1 MTTLDSDS
9 IDTTE
14 QAPSRTAVLDSA
26 HVGDIEGALGR
37 ISLSDTD
44 RPRTMKVR
52 LATMLAI
59 IGPGLIVMVGDNDA
73 GGVATYVQAGQNYGY
88 SLLWVLLLLVPVLI
102 VNQEMVV
109 RLGAVTGVGH
119 ARLINERFGRG
130 WGWFSVGDLFLLN
143 FLTLVTEFIG
153 ITLAADYIGIP
164 RYLVVPFAAI
174 ALIAIMATGSF
185 RRWERAMLVFIGIT
199 LLQIPMLLMSHPNWG
214 HAAKSFVM
222 PGVTGGV
229 TSDAVLLIIAIVGT
243 TVAPWQLFFQ
253 QSNVVDK
260 RITPRF
266 IGYERA
272 DTTLGAFIVVIG
284 ASALM
289 MTGDWAA
296 RATHSRGSFV
306 DAGVLAHLLGQY
318 SSALG
323 SVFAIVLLDASIIGA
338 AAVTLASSYAFGD
351 VFGLKHSLHRG
362 FGDAKPFYLSYTGMV
377 VLAAAIVLIPGAPL
391 GLITT
396 GVQALAGLLLP
407 SATVFLLLL
416 CNDRE
421 VLGPWVNRPWLNVVA
436 GFIVSVL
443 LLLSGILMATTVFP
457 NVNIIS
463 VATGL
468 GAAFA
473 IFAVATFGV
482 LWWMRRRRSRP
493 PVLEQL
499 SQALARV
506 DRESWRM
513 PPLAL
518 LEPVRWSV
526 GTRLG
531 MLALRGYLVIGAI
544 LLAVKAIQLA

>member
-1 MTTLDSDS
+1 MTTLDRKS
-9 IDTTE
+9 IDTT
-14 QAPSRTAVLDSA
+14 QHAPSHTAVLDSA

-37 ISLSDTD
+37 IRLSDND
-44 RPRTMKVR
+44 RPRTLKVR

-59 IGPGLIVMVGDNDA
+59 IGPGIIVMVGDNDA
-73 GGVATYVQAGQNYGY
+73 GGVSTYAQAGQNYGY
-88 SLLWVLLLLVPVLI
+88 SLLWVLLLLIPVLI

-164 RYLVVPFAAI
+164 RYVVVPFAAI

-185 RRWERAMLVFIGIT
+185 RRWERAMLVFIAIT
-199 LLQIPMLLMSHPNWG
+199 VLQIPMLMMSHPHWG
-214 HAAKSFVM
+214 HAAKSFVT
-222 PGVTGGV
+222 PGVAGGF

-253 QSNVVDK
+253 QSNIVDK

-266 IGYERA
+266 IGYERI

-284 ASALM
+284 GAAFMS
-289 MTGDWAA
+289 TGDWPA
-296 RATHSRGSFV
+296 RATNSRGNVV
-306 DAGVLAHLLGQY
+306 DAGVLAHLLAQH

-323 SVFAIVLLDASIIGA
+323 SVFAIVLLDASIVGA

-351 VFGLKHSLHRG
+351 VFGLQHSLQRG
-362 FGDAKPFYLSYTGMV
+362 FPAAKPFYLSYTVMV
-377 VLAAAIVLIPGAPL
+377 VIAAAIVLIPGAPL

-436 GFIVSVL
+436 GVIVSGL
-443 LLLSGILMATTVFP
+443 LLLSGILMATTMFP
-457 NVNIIS
+457 TVDIVSTS
-463 VATGL
+463 VGL
-468 GAAFA
+468 CMT
-473 IFAVATFGV
+473 FAVCAAATFTV
-482 LWWMRRRRSRP
+482 LWWTGRQRPRP
-493 PVLEQL
+493 PVLEPL
-499 SQALARV
+499 S
-506 DRESWRM
+506 D
-513 PPLAL
+513 
-518 LEPVRWSV
+518 
-526 GTRLG
+526 
-531 MLALRGYLVIGAI
+531 
-544 LLAVKAIQLA
+544 

>member
-1 MTTLDSDS
+1 MTTLDRPT
-9 IDTTE
+9 IDTVVE
-14 QAPSRTAVLDSA
+14 APPRTTAVLDSA

-44 RPRTMKVR
+44 RPRTLKVR

-88 SLLWVLLLLVPVLI
+88 SLLWVLLLLIPVLI

-153 ITLAADYIGIP
+153 ITLAADYMGIP
-164 RYLVVPFAAI
+164 RYVVVPFAAI
-174 ALIAIMATGSF
+174 ALIAIMTTGSF
-185 RRWERAMLVFIGIT
+185 RRWERAMLVFIAIT

-214 HAAKSFVM
+214 HATKSFVI
-222 PGVTGGV
+222 PGVAGGV
-229 TSDAVLLIIAIVGT
+229 TSDAVLLVIAIVGT

-253 QSNVVDK
+253 QSNIVDK

-272 DTTLGAFIVVIG
+272 DTTLGAFVVVIG
-284 ASALM
+284 AAALM

-296 RATHSRGSFV
+296 RATHSRGHFV
-306 DAGVLAHLLGQY
+306 DAGVLAHLLGHY
-318 SSALG
+318 DNILG

-338 AAVTLASSYAFGD
+338 AAVTLATSYAFGD

-362 FGDAKPFYLSYTGMV
+362 FGDAKPFYLSYTVMV
-377 VLAAAIVLIPGAPL
+377 VIAAAIVLIPGAPL

-436 GFIVSVL
+436 SVIVAVL

-457 NVNIIS
+457 HLNIVTIADDLTIS
-463 VATGL
+463 L
-468 GAAFA
+468 A
-473 IFAVATFGV
+473 ICAGVTFAV
-482 LWWMRRRRSRP
+482 L
-493 PVLEQL
+493 
-499 SQALARV
+499 
-506 DRESWRM
+506 
-513 PPLAL
+513 
-518 LEPVRWSV
+518 RWS
-526 GTRLG
+526 GW
-531 MLALRGYLVIGAI
+531 
-544 LLAVKAIQLA
+544 